1 VSAVVHKV
9 SLLPRHLTTPPRR
22 LTAAGPPPAVG
33 FLLDCLDDSPYEWAV
48 LRGAMA
54 AAHERGARLLCFA
67 GGVLGAPCG
76 EMGERNG
83 VFDLARSTN
92 VDALVALS
100 GSIGKRIGADRL
112 RVYCERFR
120 PMPVCSIAVEL
131 ENMSSVCIDNESG
144 MRAAVDHVVQV
155 HGKKRVAFVRGPE
168 GNADAEQRYRVY
180 VEALR
185 QNGLAFAHELVMGGD
200 FERAS
205 GRRAVEVL
213 LGERAL
219 QLGDVGAL
227 VAANDMM
234 ALGALEALAER
245 GVRVP
250 GELAVVGFDDVDDA
264 RSSLPPLTTVRQPL
278 YEQGRDAVRVVLEQL
293 AQGGTPQRVS
303 RHTELVVRNSCGC
316 TAGFSATRSSFAPP
330 QQLGL
335 DAVLV
340 RKRQVILA
348 EISRAARGQ
357 MAPAG
362 FDWAERLLNAFGE
375 QMRGDSP
382 DAFVRAYDDL
392 LRRLALAGADLSV
405 CTQVVSALR
414 SRVVRA
420 IASDPQR
427 RGQAEDLFHEA
438 RAMTANVVDRVQAKE
453 RMHAWRS
460 ARALGRASAAI
471 ASGGGLAELG
481 RAVSENLPELG
492 IARCFLAEFRG
503 GSGEGRTAQLVLVQR
518 PGATPADP
526 SPSEPCLASEIIRK
540 HVLPHM
546 GEQALCV
553 LPITMGDE
561 ELGFVVLELGAV
573 DRYLYETLRDVFTA
587 VLARPAGNRVSALPP
602 QAAGSATRR

>member
-1 VSAVVHKV
+1 
-9 SLLPRHLTTPPRR
+9 
-22 LTAAGPPPAVG
+22 
-33 FLLDCLDDSPYEWAV
+33 
-48 LRGAMA
+48 MA

-83 VFDLARSTN
+83 LFDLARVTN

-100 GSIGKRIGADRL
+100 GSIGKRIGGDRL
-112 RVYCERFR
+112 RAYCERYR

-144 MRAAVDHVVQV
+144 MRAAVEHLVQV

-185 QNGLAFAHELVMGGD
+185 QNGLPFVHELVVGGD

-213 LGERAL
+213 LGDRGMSPA
-219 QLGDVGAL
+219 DVGAL
-227 VAANDMM
+227 VAANDLM
-234 ALGALEALAER
+234 ALGALEELADR

-250 GELAVVGFDDVDDA
+250 GDVAVVGFDDVDDA
-264 RSSLPPLTTVRQPL
+264 RSALPPLTTVRQPL

-293 AQGGTPQRVS
+293 AQGSGPQRVS

-316 TAGFSATRSSFAPP
+316 TGTLSATRSSFAPA

-335 DAVLV
+335 DAALI
-340 RKRQVILA
+340 RKRQLILA
-348 EISRAARGQ
+348 DVARAARGQ

-362 FDWAERLLNAFGE
+362 FDWAERLLNAFAE

-392 LRRLALAGADLSV
+392 LRRLVLAGSDLSV
-405 CTQVVSALR
+405 CHQVVSALR
-414 SRVVRA
+414 SRVVRC
-420 IASDPQR
+420 IAGDAQR

-471 ASGGGLAELG
+471 ASGGGLAELA
-481 RAVSENLPELG
+481 RAVSDNLPELG
-492 IARCFLAEFRG
+492 IARCFLAEYCG
-503 GSGEGRTAQLVLVQR
+503 GPGEGRMAQLVLVQR
-518 PGATPADP
+518 PGAAAAVPTPSD
-526 SPSEPCLASEIIRK
+526 PCLASEIIRK

-553 LPITMGDE
+553 LPITMSEE

-587 VLARPAGNRVSALPP
+587 VLARPAGARVSALP
-602 QAAGSATRR
+602 QSSGAAARR